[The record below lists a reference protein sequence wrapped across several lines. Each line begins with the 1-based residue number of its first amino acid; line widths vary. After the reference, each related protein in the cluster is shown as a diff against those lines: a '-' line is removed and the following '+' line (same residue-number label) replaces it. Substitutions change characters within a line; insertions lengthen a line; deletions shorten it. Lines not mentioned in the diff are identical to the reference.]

1 MSTSAPL
8 PPVRFVGLD
17 VHRQSLTVAAVDKEQ
32 QVVLRPRRFALA
44 EFLDWAKG
52 HLTPTDAVVL
62 EATTN
67 AWQFYDQVQPLVA
80 SVTVAHPV
88 FVKLI
93 AAARVKTDPRDTLHL
108 ARLLAAG
115 LIPPVWV
122 PPQEVRE
129 VRSLVAHRQRLIQQR
144 TRIRTHLQAI
154 LHTYNVQPPA
164 GEPFAQRQAPWWQEL
179 SLPAVDRLRVRQG
192 WAQLA
197 GLEPLLGEVET
208 ERLRLSMNERWVA
221 QVPYLV
227 QLPGM
232 GAINALILLSA
243 IGDITRFPTAKQL
256 VGYSGLG
263 ASIHASGDTQRQGG
277 MTKQGRR
284 EIRTTLVEAA
294 WVAVERHPHWK
305 TLFQRLCTRMNK
317 RKAIVAVARKLLVVI
332 WHVLAEQVADR
343 QAEVEAVARKLVLW
357 GSATGMARQLHGTRG
372 VFVRPQLT
380 RLGLGAERT
389 KAGYGKE
396 AIKLP
401 AIGTS

>member
-1 MSTSAPL
+1 MLMPAPL

-17 VHRQSLTVAAVDKEQ
+17 VHRQSITVAAVDKEQ

-44 EFLDWAKG
+44 EFLDWAKR

-67 AWQFYDQVQPLVA
+67 AWQFYDHLQPLVA

-122 PPQEVRE
+122 PPREVRE

-144 TRIRTHLQAI
+144 TRIRNHLQAI

-179 SLPAVDRLRVRQG
+179 PLPAVDRLRVRQG

-197 GLEPLLGEVET
+197 SLEPLLGEVET
-208 ERLRLSMNERWVA
+208 ELLRLSMNERWVA

-227 QLPGM
+227 QLPGI
-232 GAINALILLSA
+232 GAINAMILLSA

-263 ASIHASGDTQRQGG
+263 ASIRASGDTQRQGG

-294 WVAVERHPHWK
+294 WVAVARHPHWK

-343 QAEVEAVARKLVLW
+343 QAEVEAVARKLLLW
-357 GSATGMARQLHGTRG
+357 GSAKGMARQLYGTRG
-372 VFVRPQLT
+372 VFVRQQLT
-380 RLGLGAERT
+380 RLGLGAELT